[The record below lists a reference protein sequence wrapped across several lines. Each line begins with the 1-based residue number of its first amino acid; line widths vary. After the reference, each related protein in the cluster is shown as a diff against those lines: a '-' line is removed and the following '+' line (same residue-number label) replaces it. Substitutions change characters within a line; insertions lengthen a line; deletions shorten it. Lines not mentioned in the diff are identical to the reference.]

1 LINVI
6 FEELPEMLVSK
17 LEKVLK
23 HKKGFKLLVLKAK
36 FKKFHSTTGIEEF
49 DELSVPYKN
58 RNIFREDEIKEA
70 VSDLL
75 NEIHKM

>member
-1 LINVI
+1 MINIYTIKETDEALESCFLTIRLAQEEIALINVI

-36 FKKFHSTTGIEEF
+36 LKKISFYHWYRRI
-49 DELSVPYKN
+49 
-58 RNIFREDEIKEA
+58 
-70 VSDLL
+70 
-75 NEIHKM
+75 